1 MEEATRH
8 QTDAHARTFIERW
21 QGVSA
26 SELSTAQ
33 SFVRELCELL
43 GKRGAPPHARAYS
56 TQFSTC
62 RPGTRSNSRVLLVT
76 RIQPSARACAASHR
90 SLLPMGWPCFCKVAR
105 IWP

>member
-43 GKRGAPPHARAYS
+43 GVPHP
-56 TQFSTC
+56 T
-62 RPGTRSNSRVLLVT
+62 PEL
-76 RIQPSARACAASHR
+76 IQPSFPLAGRAHVRTRGCC
-90 SLLPMGWPCFCKVAR
+90 W
-105 IWP
+105 